1 VKSGILNVSEDPPC
15 DSLGNSA
22 KTVQLQWPLASR
34 TLACSLGTIAPLKS
48 WLANWDLVR
57 PKETVTQIVDE
68 FPQHIQIHFYIFDR
82 EKNRIHSTYRTKSF
96 LKVKRVYIYIYIYIY
111 RMYFKKRPLIS
122 I

>member
-1 VKSGILNVSEDPPC
+1 MKSGILNVSEDPPC

-48 WLANWDLVR
+48 WLANWDSVR

-68 FPQHIQIHFYIFDR
+68 FPQHIQIQFYIFDR
-82 EKNRIHSTYRTKSF
+82 EKIEYISAYRTERSQ
-96 LKVKRVYIYIYIYIY
+96 ISESPGEECIY